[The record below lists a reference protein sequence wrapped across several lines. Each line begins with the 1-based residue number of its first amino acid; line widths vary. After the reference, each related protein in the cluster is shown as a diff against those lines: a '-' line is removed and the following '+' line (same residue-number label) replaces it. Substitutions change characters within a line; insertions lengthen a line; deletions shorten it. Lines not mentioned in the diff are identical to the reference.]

1 MLSSPLVLRRT
12 LFVALAVA
20 MAGCGTQG
28 STDRQVLS
36 ADTSVYAVLEVV
48 PREGVGLE
56 QDRVGPTRVI
66 AVDWVPAVGIKVRGP
81 DEDFAVECGRYQWN
95 CSQLASERGALL
107 LRTTHT
113 APLEAGALQAWPEGE
128 TRELKGWRLD
138 FHALDGTPLM
148 RLIPAEG
155 KDGARAEVRLV
166 KKCSARISRVRNSR
180 LEGTGSGVIAV
191 PARVRRSWV
200 ELERPSCFAPEDV
213 QPVL

>member
-1 MLSSPLVLRRT
+1 
-12 LFVALAVA
+12 VALAVA
-20 MAGCGTQG
+20 IAGCGTQG
-28 STDRQVLS
+28 STEREVLS

-48 PREGVGLE
+48 PRDGVGLE

-66 AVDWVPAVGIKVRGP
+66 AVELVPAQGTQARGS
-81 DEDFAVECGRYQWN
+81 DEDFAAECGRYQWN

-107 LRTTHT
+107 LRTPRT
-113 APLEAGALQAWPEGE
+113 APLEAGALQDWPVGE
-128 TRELKGWRLD
+128 TRELNGWRLD

-155 KDGARAEVRLV
+155 KDRARAEVRLV

-191 PARVRRSWV
+191 PARVQRSWV
-200 ELERPSCFAPEDV
+200 ELERPGCFSPEDV
-213 QPVL
+213 QPVMATPAEE